1 MPGKIKGTVRSI
13 DGEGNL
19 ITDIAADKLVDV
31 PTEPDRVRIRCDE
44 HETQGLFKSQEGQPP
59 MTLIALLGAGGFLEL
74 AITGDSAAIML
85 GVRAGTP
92 VSVEW

>member
-13 DGEGNL
+13 DADGNL
-19 ITDIAADKLVDV
+19 ITDVAADKLADV
-31 PTEPDRVRIRCDE
+31 PTEPDRVKIRCDE
-44 HETQGLFKSQEGQPP
+44 HETQGLFKSQDGQPP
-59 MTLIALLGAGGFLEL
+59 MTLIALLGASGFLEL

-85 GVRAGTP
+85 GVRAGAP